1 MIKKVVIPAAGS
13 GTRLIPA
20 TKETPKEML
29 PIFSVGKNNK
39 VLVKPLLQVIF
50 EQLYNVGIREFC
62 FIVGKGKG
70 SITDHFAT
78 DRYFLKRLNDGGK
91 HTLADE
97 LTSLY
102 KMVND
107 SSLVFISQ
115 PEPRG
120 FGDAV
125 LKSKPYIKEPFL
137 VQAGDTLILS
147 EENNHLRRLLD
158 VHEKYQSNATILVQ
172 EVKDPSSFGIIIGE
186 EIKDGIYRVN
196 QVEEKSK
203 FPPTNLAI
211 TALYLFSP
219 TIFQALESTSEGVA
233 GEIQLTDGIQKMID
247 IGLKVMAVKLRTN
260 EFWLDIGNPTL
271 YWEALNKSRIN
282 SFEEIRRKY

>member
-29 PIFSVGKNNK
+29 PIFSVGINNK

-247 IGLKVMAVKLRTN
+247 IGLKVMAVKLRAN

-282 SFEEIRRKY
+282 SFEKIRRKY